1 MDTIWTTLGIEPTK
15 DVSVIKRAYAE
26 KAKTCHPEEDTE
38 GFMKLRQAYQAAL
51 DYAEG
56 TREESGFSLAGPEIG
71 RAHV

>member
-15 DVSVIKRAYAE
+15 DVSAIKRAYAE
-26 KAKTCHPEEDTE
+26 KSKTCHPEEDPE

-56 TREESGFSLAGPEIG
+56 MRE
-71 RAHV
+71 